1 MTFKTFGEL
10 YGATYTRCKCNLCGG
25 SFNEADILIEDGSEK
40 EYCPLCFTPGYIQ
53 SEGDSV
59 GEHCEER

>member
-1 MTFKTFGEL
+1 MTFRTFGEL

-25 SFNEADILIEDGSEK
+25 LFDEADILIEDGSEK
-40 EYCPLCFTPGYIQ
+40 EYCPLCFIPGYIQ

>member
-1 MTFKTFGEL
+1 MTFRTFGEL

-40 EYCPLCFTPGYIQ
+40 EYCPLCLEPGYIQ
-53 SEGDSV
+53 SEG
-59 GEHCEER
+59 EQ